1 MCLPSGYNIPE
12 LAGNYLVL
20 DCETLAAI
28 YLNSITM
35 WNDSRIKSINSPV
48 VAALLPAQ
56 PIVVV
61 TLSESSAIT
70 QLFTYM
76 LNATVPSFAAQ
87 VPLLTQLINTLKE
100 EDPVRAHGLPWQ
112 GRCWRVAPLPSLGR
126 VQQVADSV

>member
-1 MCLPSGYNIPE
+1 LPSGYNIPE

-35 WNDSRIKSINSPV
+35 WNDSRIKSINSLF
-48 VAALLPAQ
+48 VASLLPAQ

-70 QLFTYM
+70 QLFTYA

-87 VPLLTQLINTLKE
+87 VP
-100 EDPVRAHGLPWQ
+100 P
-112 GRCWRVAPLPSLGR
+112 PLPNTPK
-126 VQQVADSV
+126 